1 MANGNEDLQKMQ
13 KDAEQRIRNMQV
25 KANRAVKGYDM
36 PPVPNFV
43 RLNRQEQ
50 QARQSVGRGNANSNS
65 RHSPSPM
72 PPAPENQKTTE
83 KTGGFLGKL
92 KGLDILKALNFKNIH
107 IDNDVLLI
115 LALIFLMSNED
126 TDELLLLAL
135 VYIML

>member
-13 KDAEQRIRNMQV
+13 RDAEQRIRNMQA
-25 KANRAVKGYDM
+25 KSNRAVRNNDM

-43 RLNRQEQ
+43 RLNRTEQ
-50 QARQSVGRGNANSNS
+50 QARQSSQHNNHAANQHSVPPPNPNAE
-65 RHSPSPM
+65 RPKL
-72 PPAPENQKTTE
+72 PEKND
-83 KTGGFLGKL
+83 GILGKL